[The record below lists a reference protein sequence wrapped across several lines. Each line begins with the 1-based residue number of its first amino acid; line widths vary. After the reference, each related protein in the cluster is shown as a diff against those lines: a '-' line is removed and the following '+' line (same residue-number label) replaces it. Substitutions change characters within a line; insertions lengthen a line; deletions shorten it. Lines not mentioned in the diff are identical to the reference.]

1 MIMGEIRNIGI
12 IVSTTFDRDG
22 NDLVIRGTLK
32 LFGKSIAELAYE
44 NLQTLNLDDIYVYTN
59 LRGVALKNI
68 FGKKVKY
75 IISKSKCLYS
85 NTAIKNEFIEYVKDA
100 DNIILM
106 DPKYPFLNSSI
117 LNNLFIQ
124 HQNELNDIT
133 YIKCEY
139 EDNTFI
145 PNIAIMK
152 LDAFITLFNKTDFL
166 KQSFDLNSI
175 IMNKTIN
182 LKIGCNKISSLYQIM
197 PLSNGKIINNIE
209 KMLKNRK

>member
-32 LFGKSIAELAYE
+32 LFGKSIAELTYE

-85 NTAIKNEFIEYVKDA
+85 NTATKNEFIEYVKDA

-166 KQSFDLNSI
+166 KQSFDLNNI

>member
-32 LFGKSIAELAYE
+32 LFGKSIAELTYE

-85 NTAIKNEFIEYVKDA
+85 NTATKNEFIEYVKDA

-133 YIKCEY
+133 FIKCEY

-182 LKIGCNKISSLYQIM
+182 LKIGCSKISSLYQIM